1 MTTKYGV
8 GQVYDGMVQIEFI
21 MPNEDWANEVD
32 EEFGNFDYLV
42 LNRLYFGDEQ
52 FAIYMEQD
60 NPLEYFYN
68 DDGYAVW
75 PIDCYDEKDDTKE
88 SAISS
93 IVDALMEDG
102 YFDKG

>member
-1 MTTKYGV
+1 MTTKYGI
-8 GQVYDGMVQIEFI
+8 GQVYDGIVQIEFI
-21 MPNEDWANEVD
+21 MPNEDWANELC
-32 EEFGNFDYLV
+32 LV

-88 SAISS
+88 SAISG

>member
-21 MPNEDWANEVD
+21 MPNEDWANELC
-32 EEFGNFDYLV
+32 LV

-68 DDGYAVW
+68 VDGYAVW
-75 PIDCYDEKDDTKE
+75 PIDCYDEESDTKE

-93 IVDALMEDG
+93 IVNALMEDG
-102 YFDKG
+102 YFGER

>member
-1 MTTKYGV
+1 
-8 GQVYDGMVQIEFI
+8 
-21 MPNEDWANEVD
+21 
-32 EEFGNFDYLV
+32 
-42 LNRLYFGDEQ
+42 
-52 FAIYMEQD
+52 MEQD

>member
-21 MPNEDWANEVD
+21 MPNEDWANELC
-32 EEFGNFDYLV
+32 LV

-52 FAIYMEQD
+52 FAIYMGQD

-68 DDGYAVW
+68 VDGYAVW
-75 PIDCYDEKDDTKE
+75 PIDRYDEESDTKE

>member
-8 GQVYDGMVQIEFI
+8 GQVYDGIVQIEFI
-21 MPNEDWANEVD
+21 MPNEDWANELC
-32 EEFGNFDYLV
+32 LV

-75 PIDCYDEKDDTKE
+75 SIDCYDEKDDTKE
-88 SAISS
+88 SAISG

>member
-21 MPNEDWANEVD
+21 MPNEDWANELC
-32 EEFGNFDYLV
+32 LV

-68 DDGYAVW
+68 LQFA
-75 PIDCYDEKDDTKE
+75 K
-88 SAISS
+88 
-93 IVDALMEDG
+93 
-102 YFDKG
+102 

>member
-21 MPNEDWANEVD
+21 MPNEDWANELC
-32 EEFGNFDYLV
+32 LV

-52 FAIYMEQD
+52 FATYMEQD